1 MSRDK
6 REDERS
12 ADGRQTAVDRRGF
25 LTGAA
30 ALGAAVGTLAAST
43 ASAEVRF
50 PTEPGKFGSGGAA
63 GRPGSTFSGQANRSE
78 NTLFDCEVDG
88 KLPPDLDGAF
98 YRVGPDPQ
106 YPKPPSLDYDIAFD
120 GEGHASMFRIQNGH
134 QDHMSRWSKND
145 RCL

>member
-6 REDERS
+6 RDEDQS
-12 ADGRQTAVDRRGF
+12 GVDHNSTADGSGTVDRRHF

-30 ALGAAVGTLAAST
+30 AVGAAVGALAST
-43 ASAEVRF
+43 KASAEVRF

-78 NTLFDCEVDG
+78 NTLYDCEVDG
-88 KLPPDLDGAF
+88 KIPADLDGAF

-134 QDHMSRWSKND
+134 VDY
-145 RCL
+145 